1 MSETNRQEPP
11 TFGEF
16 NGFEVY
22 PMPFFVTI
30 VAADPAA
37 LARWYESTLGFG
49 TMFAGPVIH
58 LRRRRYQDILV
69 VAAGPGRPPTS
80 GGPALTFDIPDGELD
95 ALAARA
101 GGTAQAT
108 PWNTRELRLLDPA
121 GHPLVFSA
129 RSENPDPEVHAKWQ
143 AMFEAQRKK

>member
-1 MSETNRQEPP
+1 MNETNRQEPP

-22 PMPFFVTI
+22 PMPFFVTL
-30 VAADPAA
+30 AADDPAA
-37 LARWYESTLGFG
+37 LARWYEQTLGFG
-49 TMFAGPVIH
+49 TMFMGPVIH

-69 VAAGPGRPPTS
+69 VAARAGSPATS
-80 GGPALTFDIPDGELD
+80 GGPSLTFDATDAELD

-101 GGTAQAT
+101 GATPQAT
-108 PWNTRELRLLDPA
+108 PWNTREIRLSDPA
-121 GHPLVFSA
+121 GHRLVFSA

-143 AMFEAQRKK
+143 AMFDAQRKK